1 MKVNAIACINHNN
14 AIGWKKSNDLLF
26 YMQSDLQYFK
36 KITTNITNSKLNIII
51 MGRKTWDSLKCKKPL
66 PNRYNCVISSC
77 FELLNEEHQDSKLF
91 KSFPNIESCMTFV
104 KENEE
109 QFNNVFVIG
118 GKTIYEQFFKNN
130 LVDKIYL
137 TEIKTINNLGDVFF
151 PINYINNF
159 HMTSSNSFKNISA
172 LNKLDKSLINL
183 DYDLTVYEKNI

>member
-1 MKVNAIACINHNN
+1 MKFNAIACINYNN
-14 AIGWKKSNDLLF
+14 AIGWEKSNDLIF

-36 KITTNITNSKLNIII
+36 KITSNVTNNKLNAIV
-51 MGRKTWDSLKCKKPL
+51 MGRKTWDSLNCKPL

-77 FELLNEEHQDSKLF
+77 SQTLNEQYRDCKLF
-91 KSFPNIESCMTFV
+91 KSFPNIESFMHFA
-104 KENEE
+104 KQNEQ
-109 QFNNVFVIG
+109 QFNDVFVIG
-118 GKTIYEQFFKNN
+118 GKTIYDQFLKNN
-130 LVDKIYL
+130 LIDAIYL

-159 HMTSSNSFKNISA
+159 HITSSSSFKNISA